1 MLDFNLTVE
10 QNAAQIVNDFAP
22 ASLSTSA
29 APTVSSRYAF
39 INSAKAIDI
48 LADYGFHATAAQQQK
63 SRDKSKAP
71 YAAHMLRFQNEAFA
85 TGEGIPEL
93 LLLNSHNKR
102 TSLGLGQGFF
112 RYACSNNVVLAT
124 SGIFQRL
131 RHNAATES
139 AFEKL
144 VAEKAA
150 GLPETMARIETMQ
163 NAPISNV
170 DAFSMVSDMCEAR
183 GWRLSFGQPA
193 LDLKAVINPEPKNA
207 SYYNENTI
215 SDLLTVRRTEDKSR
229 TVWNIFNRVQECFCS
244 ANNGFAPV
252 RIVSTSKK
260 FPEGRERKAR
270 SVRSIAGNT
279 ALNAKLFSIGETYAK
294 EAA

>member
-1 MLDFNLTVE
+1 MLDFNLTAE

-22 ASLSTSA
+22 ASLSTTA

-39 INSAKAIDI
+39 INSSKAIDI

-71 YAAHMLRFQNEAFA
+71 YAAHMLRFQNEAFS

-139 AFEKL
+139 AFENL

-163 NAPISNV
+163 GAEISNV
-170 DAFSMVSDMCEAR
+170 SAFSMAAEMCEAR
-183 GWRLSFGQPA
+183 GWLASYKQPA
-193 LDLKAVINPEPKNA
+193 VNLKAA
-207 SYYNENTI
+207 SYYDENTI
-215 SDLLTVRRTEDKSR
+215 GDLLTVRRTEDKSR

-260 FPEGRERKAR
+260 HPEGRERKAR

>member
-1 MLDFNLTVE
+1 MLDFNTVQE
-10 QNAAQIVNDFAP
+10 NAAQIVSNFAP
-22 ASLSTSA
+22 AATSTKA

-63 SRDKSKAP
+63 SRDTAKAP
-71 YAAHMLRFQNEAFA
+71 YAAHMLRFQNEAYS

-131 RHNAATES
+131 RHNAATEA

-144 VAEKAA
+144 VSDKAA
-150 GLPETMARIETMQ
+150 SLPETMQRIDVMQ
-163 NAPISNV
+163 KASIG
-170 DAFSMVSDMCEAR
+170 ALEAR
-183 GWRLSFGQPA
+183 EMAHEMCLARNWQFLRGNYA
-193 LDLKAVINPEPKNA
+193 LGHEAKNA
-207 SYYNENTI
+207 TYYTSETI
-215 SDLLTVRRTEDKSR
+215 NDLLRVRRSEDSTR

-260 FPEGRERKAR
+260 YPEGRERKAR
-270 SVRSIAGNT
+270 SIRSIAGNT

-294 EAA
+294 QAA

>member
-1 MLDFNLTVE
+1 MLDFNTVE
-10 QNAAQIVNDFAP
+10 ENAAQIVNDFAP
-22 ASLSTSA
+22 ASLSTKA

-39 INSAKAIDI
+39 INSSTAIDI

-131 RHNAATES
+131 RHNAATEA

-144 VAEKAA
+144 VSEKASS
-150 GLPETMARIETMQ
+150 LPETMNRIDAMQ
-163 NAPISNV
+163 NASIG
-170 DAFSMVSDMCEAR
+170 ALEAR
-183 GWRLSFGQPA
+183 EMAHEMCLARNWQYLRGNYALSH
-193 LDLKAVINPEPKNA
+193 EPKNA
-207 SYYNENTI
+207 TYYTSDTI
-215 SDLLTVRRTEDKSR
+215 NDLLKVRRIDDCR
-229 TVWNIFNRVQECFCS
+229 NTVWNIFNRVQECFCS

-252 RIVSTSKK
+252 RIISTSKK
-260 FPEGRERKAR
+260 YPEGRERKAR
-270 SVRSIAGNT
+270 SIRSIAGNT